1 MAARTLDI
9 SIIGA
14 GLGGLVCARAL
25 QVLGFAP
32 RVYEQAQALGEVG
45 AGVTMTPNA
54 VKALRFCGL
63 EAPLLAAADEPPV
76 QETRHFA
83 TDETLFGFDRAGTPA
98 LYGAPYLMLHRADLH
113 ALLVDAV
120 RGHDPDAI
128 RLGVRANGAARDG
141 RATLSDGSQIKADV
155 LIGADGVRSPLR
167 EAAFG
172 PDAPRFTGHMAFRA
186 MVPGAAAPTEALV
199 PGSVVWT
206 APGRSFVRYPVR
218 HGALV
223 NCVGLARA
231 PDWTVESWSNRV
243 SRAAFAAAFE
253 GFCAPVQDL
262 IAAAPD
268 DAIAAWGLFVRPAL
282 PAFHAGRIAL
292 LGDAAHPMLPFMGQG
307 AAMALEDG
315 VVLARCLA
323 AADDVDAALARYS
336 AARVARATLV
346 QTESALGADRIQALD
361 PDKLRGAPP
370 KGEDALGLFHYDPGL
385 EPV

>member
-1 MAARTLDI
+1 MAARSLDI
-9 SIIGA
+9 AIIGA
-14 GLGGLVCARAL
+14 GLGGLACARAL
-25 QVLGFAP
+25 QVLGYAP
-32 RVYEQAQALGEVG
+32 KLYEQAPVLGEVG

-63 EAPLLAAADEPPV
+63 EAALLAAADEPPL
-76 QETRHFA
+76 QETRHYA
-83 TDETLFGFDRAGTPA
+83 TDETLFGFDRSGTPA
-98 LYGAPYLMLHRADLH
+98 LYGAPYVMLHRADLH

-128 RLGVRANGAARDG
+128 RLGVRATGAARDG
-141 RATLSDGSQIKADV
+141 AVRLSDGRQITADV

-186 MVPGAAAPTEALV
+186 MIPGAAAPPEARR
-199 PGSVVWT
+199 PGSAVWT
-206 APGRSFVRYPVR
+206 APGRSFVRYRVR

-243 SRAAFAAAFE
+243 ERSAFAAAFA
-253 GFCAPVQDL
+253 GFCAPVQEL
-262 IAAAPD
+262 IAAAPAD
-268 DAIAAWGLFVRPAL
+268 GIAAWGLFVRPAL

-315 VVLARCLA
+315 IVLARCLA
-323 AADDVDAALARYS
+323 AAGNVEEALTRYS
-336 AARVARATLV
+336 AARVPRATLV

-361 PDKLRGAPP
+361 PEKLRGNPP
-370 KGEDALGLFHYDPGL
+370 KGEDALGLFHYDPSA
-385 EPV
+385 EPI

>member
-1 MAARTLDI
+1 MAARRLDI
-9 SIIGA
+9 AIIGA
-14 GLGGLVCARAL
+14 GLGGLTCARAL
-25 QVLGFAP
+25 QLLGLRP
-32 RVYEQAQALGEVG
+32 RILEQASALGEVG

-63 EAPLLAAADEPPV
+63 EDALLAAADEPPV
-76 QETRHFA
+76 QETRHYA
-83 TDETLFGFDRAGTPA
+83 TDETLFGFDRADTRTV
-98 LYGAPYLMLHRADLH
+98 YGAPYLMLHRADLH
-113 ALLVDAV
+113 ALLVEAV
-120 RGHDPDAI
+120 REHDPEAI
-128 RLGVRANGAARDG
+128 RLGVRATGAVRDG
-141 RATLSDGSQIKADV
+141 TARLSDGTQITADV

-186 MVPGAAAPTEALV
+186 MVPGDAAPPAARI

-218 HGALV
+218 HGATV

-243 SRAAFAAAFE
+243 ERAAFAAAFA
-253 GFCAPVQDL
+253 GFCAPVQEL

-268 DAIAAWGLFVRPAL
+268 GAIAAWGLFVRPAL

-323 AADDVDAALARYS
+323 AAGDVEEALTRYS

-361 PDKLRGAPP
+361 PDKLRGNPP
-370 KGEDALGLFHYDPGL
+370 KGEDALGLFHYDPGA